1 MIRDIFEKILFM
13 GSQAVPVIVI
23 VFALRI
29 LLYRFH
35 KKYLYF
41 LWLLVAVRLV
51 VPVSITSP
59 MSMFRL
65 FESIPMPGQS
75 TVVTEKEQL
84 SEVPAGR
91 TTIKEKQTSGNEKQ
105 TERIK
110 SDATGD
116 FFVTNAGNNS
126 DWENIWQIF
135 LYVWLAGMAVF
146 LVWNFFSFIQMQ
158 RRTKKA
164 VRLEDNIWECENISS
179 PFVVGV
185 FRPKI
190 YLPFRLPEEEKDF
203 ILCHEKHHIA
213 RKDNWIQLFAFFL
226 VCIYWFHPL
235 VWLSYFAM
243 IRDMEMSCDEYVMSK
258 SGKDIRAVYGR
269 ALLGFAMNKRILAAG
284 SLCFGESGVRRR
296 VKNIMTYRK
305 NKKWMGAVAVVVF
318 LLAGCSCLTD
328 AVGQQDTKDAAQ
340 TESVSEKEKYTK
352 SLAKA
357 EIKGVTVE
365 VMYASQKKIENNPK
379 SMYYDDGEFYI
390 QTKKGNDI
398 LDTMKL
404 TKERFGVENKI
415 AFTPEFSLQIS
426 DYDKDGENNDFSLGQ
441 GQTPVTELGN
451 WMNYAFFGIGENGS
465 IKQYLLG
472 KNKTPY
478 IATIPGGY
486 SKAFDRKK
494 KNILYYSLEKAEVAS
509 TYIALS

>member
-59 MSMFRL
+59 MSMLRL

-91 TTIKEKQTSGNEKQ
+91 TTIKEKPTSGNEKQ

-135 LYVWLAGMAVF
+135 LYVWFAGMAVF

-179 PFVVGV
+179 PLLWGYFDRK
-185 FRPKI
+185 FIFLSDCRRKKKI
-190 YLPFRLPEEEKDF
+190 LFCVMKNITLQEKTIGFNYLPFSLCASIGFIRL
-203 ILCHEKHHIA
+203 
-213 RKDNWIQLFAFFL
+213 
-226 VCIYWFHPL
+226 
-235 VWLSYFAM
+235 
-243 IRDMEMSCDEYVMSK
+243 
-258 SGKDIRAVYGR
+258 SG
-269 ALLGFAMNKRILAAG
+269 FRIL
-284 SLCFGESGVRRR
+284 
-296 VKNIMTYRK
+296 
-305 NKKWMGAVAVVVF
+305 
-318 LLAGCSCLTD
+318 
-328 AVGQQDTKDAAQ
+328 
-340 TESVSEKEKYTK
+340 
-352 SLAKA
+352 
-357 EIKGVTVE
+357 
-365 VMYASQKKIENNPK
+365 P
-379 SMYYDDGEFYI
+379 
-390 QTKKGNDI
+390 
-398 LDTMKL
+398 
-404 TKERFGVENKI
+404 
-415 AFTPEFSLQIS
+415 
-426 DYDKDGENNDFSLGQ
+426 
-441 GQTPVTELGN
+441 
-451 WMNYAFFGIGENGS
+451 
-465 IKQYLLG
+465 
-472 KNKTPY
+472 
-478 IATIPGGY
+478 
-486 SKAFDRKK
+486 
-494 KNILYYSLEKAEVAS
+494 
-509 TYIALS
+509 

>member
-1 MIRDIFEKILFM
+1 
-13 GSQAVPVIVI
+13 
-23 VFALRI
+23 
-29 LLYRFH
+29 
-35 KKYLYF
+35 
-41 LWLLVAVRLV
+41 
-51 VPVSITSP
+51 
-59 MSMFRL
+59 
-65 FESIPMPGQS
+65 
-75 TVVTEKEQL
+75 
-84 SEVPAGR
+84 
-91 TTIKEKQTSGNEKQ
+91 
-105 TERIK
+105 
-110 SDATGD
+110 
-116 FFVTNAGNNS
+116 
-126 DWENIWQIF
+126 
-135 LYVWLAGMAVF
+135 
-146 LVWNFFSFIQMQ
+146 MQ
-158 RRTKKA
+158 RRMKKA

-179 PFVVGV
+179 PFVIGV

-269 ALLGFAMNKRILAAG
+269 TLLKFAMNKRILAAG
-284 SLCFGESGVRRR
+284 SLCFGESNVRRR

-318 LLAGCSCLTD
+318 LLAGCSCMTD

-340 TESVSEKEKYTK
+340 TESVSEKGKYIK

-357 EIKGVTVE
+357 EMKGVTVE

-441 GQTPVTELGN
+441 GQTPVPELGN
-451 WMNYAFFGIGENGS
+451 WMNYAFFCIGENGS

-494 KNILYYSLEKAEVAS
+494 KNILYYSLEKTEVTS
-509 TYIALS
+509 TYIAQ